1 MSKVRRDRMA
11 KEKFYLTTPLYYV
24 NDVPHIGHAYTTI
37 AADTLARFKRLAG
50 YDVYLLTGTDEH
62 GLKVQKAAKEANLT
76 PKELADKVVVTFINL
91 WKKLNISYD
100 DFIRTTEKRHQK
112 VVLEI
117 FNRLYEKGDIYK
129 GEYEG
134 NYCTPC
140 ETFWPDA
147 QVKDKKCPDCGR
159 SLERLREESYF
170 FKMSRYQ
177 DELLDYIEKH
187 EDFIQPISRRHEII
201 NFVKEGLRDISISR
215 TAFNWGISIPFD
227 KKHIIYVWID
237 ALTNYISAIGY
248 LEDKK
253 KFSKLW
259 PADLHIMGKDILKFH
274 AIIWPSILLA
284 AEIELPKR
292 IFAHGWWTVEGEKM
306 SKSKGNVVDPN
317 KMVDEFGVDAFRY
330 FLLREVPFGLDG
342 DFSRDA
348 LINRINSDLANDLG
362 NLLQRTLVMTEKYF
376 GGVIPQVD
384 VDKTGQTEPY
394 GNRSFSG
401 FKGQVNRYWG
411 LYDETITALKFSR
424 FLELLWGRK
433 ETEEEKGGLIQKLN
447 RYIDFAKPWELVKS
461 DKEKLSIV
469 IYNCLETLRQISWFI
484 APFMPETAKRMA
496 RQLSSE
502 EPDLRHP
509 LKKEKFR
516 KVKEWGGLK
525 SGTKIGKIIP
535 LFPRI
540 EAK

>member
-1 MSKVRRDRMA
+1 MA

-24 NDVPHIGHAYTTI
+24 NDVPHIGHAYTTV

-100 DFIRTTEKRHQK
+100 DFIRTTEERHKK

-147 QVKDKKCPDCGR
+147 QIKDGKCPDCGR
-159 SLERLREESYF
+159 PTERLKEESYF
-170 FKMSRYQ
+170 FKMSKYRN
-177 DELLDYIEKH
+177 ELLDHIEKH

-215 TAFNWGISIPFD
+215 TAFKWGIPIPFD
-227 KKHIIYVWID
+227 KKHIIFVWIF
-237 ALTNYISAIGY
+237 ALKNYISAMVY
-248 LEDKK
+248 FEDKK
-253 KFSKLW
+253 KFNRLW

-306 SKSKGNVVDPN
+306 SKSKGNVVDPC

-348 LINRINSDLANDLG
+348 LINRINADLANDLG
-362 NLLQRTLVMTEKYF
+362 NLVSRALTMVKRY
-376 GGVIPQVD
+376 
-384 VDKTGQTEPY
+384 
-394 GNRSFSG
+394 
-401 FKGQVNRYWG
+401 FKGIVPKP
-411 LYDETITALKFSR
+411 DK
-424 FLELLWGRK
+424 
-433 ETEEEKGGLIQKLN
+433 EEKEDKELKSLALDILPRIEKNMNNLQFSEALEEIWKLVRETN
-447 RYIDFAKPWELVKS
+447 KYIDYSQPWVLAKDKAKEKRLGTVLYNSLESLLIITILISSFMPSSSEKIWKQLGV
-461 DKEKLSIV
+461 KEKLDK
-469 IYNCLETLRQISWFI
+469 ETLES
-484 APFMPETAKRMA
+484 AK
-496 RQLSSE
+496 
-502 EPDLRHP
+502 
-509 LKKEKFR
+509 K
-516 KVKEWGGLK
+516 WGRFPAGI
-525 SGTKIGKIIP
+525 KIGKIEAV
-535 LFPRI
+535 FPRI
-540 EAK
+540 ETKL

>member
-1 MSKVRRDRMA
+1 MA

-24 NDVPHIGHAYTTI
+24 NDVPHIGHAYTTV

-62 GLKVQKAAKEANLT
+62 GLKVQKAAKEADLA
-76 PKELADKVVVTFINL
+76 PKDLADKVVMTFINL
-91 WKKLNISYD
+91 WKKLNVSYD
-100 DFIRTTEKRHQK
+100 DFIRTTEKRHKK

-159 SLERLREESYF
+159 PLERLKEESYF
-170 FKMSRYQ
+170 FKMSKYQ
-177 DELLDYIEKH
+177 DELLDYIKKH
-187 EDFIQPISRRHEII
+187 EEFIQPISRRHEII

-215 TAFNWGISIPFD
+215 TAFEWGIQVPID

-248 LEDKK
+248 SEDKK
-253 KFSKLW
+253 KFNRLW

-306 SKSKGNVVDPN
+306 SKSKGNVVDPY
-317 KMVDEFGVDAFRY
+317 KMVDEFGADAFRY

-342 DFSRDA
+342 DFSRGA

-362 NLLQRTLVMTEKYF
+362 NLVSRALTMVKRYFEGVVPKPGKEEKEDKELKSLASDILPRIEKNMNNLQFSEALEKIWKLVRETNKYIDYSQPWVLAKDKAKEKRLGTVLYNSLESLR
-376 GGVIPQVD
+376 II
-384 VDKTGQTEPY
+384 TILTS
-394 GNRSFSG
+394 SFMPASSEKIWRQLG
-401 FKGQVNRYWG
+401 IKER
-411 LYDETITALKFSR
+411 LD
-424 FLELLWGRK
+424 K
-433 ETEEEKGGLIQKLN
+433 ETL
-447 RYIDFAKPWELVKS
+447 KS
-461 DKEKLSIV
+461 
-469 IYNCLETLRQISWFI
+469 
-484 APFMPETAKRMA
+484 A
-496 RQLSSE
+496 
-502 EPDLRHP
+502 
-509 LKKEKFR
+509 
-516 KVKEWGGLK
+516 KEWGKLPPQI
-525 SGTKIGKIIP
+525 KIGKIEAV
-535 LFPRI
+535 FPRI
-540 EAK
+540 ETKKV

>member
-1 MSKVRRDRMA
+1 MA

-37 AADTLARFKRLAG
+37 AADTLARFKRLTG

-62 GLKVQKAAKEANLT
+62 GLKVQKAAKEANLA
-76 PKELADKVVVTFINL
+76 PKDLADKVVVTFVNL

-100 DFIRTTEKRHQK
+100 DFIRTTEERHKK

-117 FNRLYEKGDIYK
+117 FNKLYEKGDIYK

-147 QVKDKKCPDCGR
+147 QLIEGKCPDCGR
-159 SLERLREESYF
+159 PTERLKEESYF
-170 FKMSRYQ
+170 FKMSKYQ
-177 DELLDYIEKH
+177 DELLNYIERH

-215 TAFNWGISIPFD
+215 TSFDWGVQVPID

-237 ALTNYISAIGY
+237 ALINYISAIGY

-253 KFSKLW
+253 KFDRLW

-274 AIIWPSILLA
+274 AIIWPCILLA

-292 IFAHGWWTVEGEKM
+292 IFAHGWWTVEREKM
-306 SKSKGNVVDPN
+306 SKSKGNVVDPY

-348 LINRINSDLANDLG
+348 LIGRINSDLANDLG
-362 NLLQRTLVMTEKYF
+362 NLVSRALTMVKRY
-376 GGVIPQVD
+376 
-384 VDKTGQTEPY
+384 
-394 GNRSFSG
+394 
-401 FKGQVNRYWG
+401 FKGIVP
-411 LYDETITALKFSR
+411 
-424 FLELLWGRK
+424 
-433 ETEEEKGGLIQKLN
+433 
-447 RYIDFAKPWELVKS
+447 KP
-461 DKEKLSIV
+461 DKEAPLSGG
-469 IYNCLETLRQISWFI
+469 S
-484 APFMPETAKRMA
+484 APASPAGG
-496 RQLSSE
+496 E
-502 EPDLRHP
+502 EAE
-509 LKKEKFR
+509 KEDKD
-516 KVKEWGGLK
+516 LK
-525 SGTKIGKIIP
+525 SLASDILPKIEKNMNN
-535 LFPRI
+535 LQF
-540 EAK
+540 

>member
-1 MSKVRRDRMA
+1 MT

-24 NDVPHIGHAYTTI
+24 NDVPHIGHAYTTV
-37 AADTLARFKRLAG
+37 AADTFARFKRLAE

-76 PKELADKVVVTFINL
+76 PKDLADKVVVIYINL

-100 DFIRTTEKRHQK
+100 DFIRTTEKRHKK

-117 FNRLYEKGDIYK
+117 FSRLYEKGDIYK

-147 QVKDKKCPDCGR
+147 QLVDGKCPDCGKPT
-159 SLERLREESYF
+159 ERLKEESYF
-170 FKMSRYQ
+170 FKMSKYQ

-187 EDFIQPISRRHEII
+187 KNFIQPISRRHEII
-201 NFVKEGLRDISISR
+201 NFVKKGLRDISISR
-215 TAFNWGISIPFD
+215 TAFKWGIPIPFD

-237 ALTNYISAIGY
+237 ALVNYISAIGY

-253 KFSKLW
+253 KFDKLW

-284 AEIELPKR
+284 VDIELPKR
-292 IFAHGWWTVEGEKM
+292 IFAHGWWTVKGEKM

-317 KMVDEFGVDAFRY
+317 EMVDEFGVDAFRY

-362 NLLQRTLVMTEKYF
+362 NLVSRVLTMVKRYFKGIVPKPDKEGKEDKELKFLASDILPKIEKNMDALQ
-376 GGVIPQVD
+376 
-384 VDKTGQTEPY
+384 
-394 GNRSFSG
+394 FSG
-401 FKGQVNRYWG
+401 ALEEIWKLVR
-411 LYDETITALKFSR
+411 ET
-424 FLELLWGRK
+424 
-433 ETEEEKGGLIQKLN
+433 N
-447 RYIDFAKPWELVKS
+447 RYIDHSQPWVLAKAAGLEGTLARKNKT
-461 DKEKLSIV
+461 KEKRLATV
-469 IYNCLETLRQISWFI
+469 LYNFLESLRIITILISS
-484 APFMPETAKRMA
+484 FMPA
-496 RQLSSE
+496 SSE
-502 EPDLRHP
+502 KIWKQLGI
-509 LKKEKFR
+509 KERLDKQALESA
-516 KVKEWGGLK
+516 KEWGKFPPGI
-525 SGTKIGKIIP
+525 KIGKIEAV
-535 LFPRI
+535 FPRI

>member
-1 MSKVRRDRMA
+1 MA

-50 YDVYLLTGTDEH
+50 YEVYLLTGTDEH
-62 GLKVQKAAKEANLT
+62 GLKVQKAAQEADLA
-76 PKELADKVVVTFINL
+76 PKDLADKVVVTFIDL
-91 WKKLNISYD
+91 WKRLNISYD
-100 DFIRTTEKRHQK
+100 DFIRTTEERHKK

-147 QVKDKKCPDCGR
+147 QLIDGKCPSCGR
-159 SLERLREESYF
+159 PTERLKEESYF

-177 DELLDYIEKH
+177 DELLDYIKKH

-215 TAFNWGISIPFD
+215 TAFKWGIPIPFD
-227 KKHIIYVWID
+227 EKHIIYVWID

-253 KFSKLW
+253 KFDKLW
-259 PADLHIMGKDILKFH
+259 PADLHIIGKDILKFH
-274 AIIWPSILLA
+274 AIIWPSLLLA
-284 AEIELPKR
+284 CDIEPPKR

-317 KMVDEFGVDAFRY
+317 EMVEEFGVDAFRY

-342 DFSRDA
+342 DFSQDT
-348 LINRINSDLANDLG
+348 LIHRINSDLANDLG
-362 NLLQRTLVMTEKYF
+362 NLVSRALTMVKRYF
-376 GGVIPQVD
+376 GGIVPLAY
-384 VDKTGQTEPY
+384 K
-394 GNRSFSG
+394 
-401 FKGQVNRYWG
+401 
-411 LYDETITALKFSR
+411 
-424 FLELLWGRK
+424 
-433 ETEEEKGGLIQKLN
+433 EEKEDKDLKSLALGILPKIERSMDNLGFSEALEEIWKLVRETN
-447 RYIDFAKPWELVKS
+447 RYIDHSQPWVLAKDKA
-461 DKEKLSIV
+461 KEKRLGTV
-469 IYNCLETLRQISWFI
+469 LYNSLESLRLITILIS
-484 APFMPETAKRMA
+484 PFMPTSSEKIW
-496 RQLSSE
+496 RQLGI
-502 EPDLRHP
+502 
-509 LKKEKFR
+509 KERLNKETLNSA
-516 KVKEWGGLK
+516 KEWGRLP
-525 SGTKIGKIIP
+525 SGIKIGEIEAV
-535 LFPRI
+535 FPRI
-540 EAK
+540 ETK

>member
-1 MSKVRRDRMA
+1 MA
-11 KEKFYLTTPLYYV
+11 KDKFYLTTPLYYV

-62 GLKVQKAAKEANLT
+62 GLKVQKAAKEAGLA
-76 PKELADKVVVTFINL
+76 PKELADKVVVSFLNL

-100 DFIRTTEKRHQK
+100 DFIRTTEERHKK

-117 FNRLYEKGDIYK
+117 FDRLYEKGDIYK

-159 SLERLREESYF
+159 LTERLKEESYF
-170 FKMSRYQ
+170 FKMSKYQ
-177 DELLDYIEKH
+177 DELLDYIERH
-187 EDFIQPISRRHEII
+187 GDFIQPISRRHEII

-215 TAFNWGISIPFD
+215 TAFRWGIPIPFD

-253 KFSKLW
+253 KFNKLW
-259 PADLHIMGKDILKFH
+259 PADLHIIGKDILKFH
-274 AIIWPSILLA
+274 AIIWPCILLA
-284 AEIELPKR
+284 AEIDPPKR

-317 KMVDEFGVDAFRY
+317 KMVEEFGVDAFRY

-342 DFSRDA
+342 DFSREA

-362 NLLQRTLVMTEKYF
+362 NLVSRALTMVKRYF
-376 GGVIPQVD
+376 GGIVPRP
-384 VDKTGQTEPY
+384 DKEAPLSGGSAEEAEKEDKELKSLTSDILPKIEKNMNNLQ
-394 GNRSFSG
+394 FSG
-401 FKGQVNRYWG
+401 ALEEIWKLVR
-411 LYDETITALKFSR
+411 ETNK
-424 FLELLWGRK
+424 
-433 ETEEEKGGLIQKLN
+433 
-447 RYIDFAKPWELVKS
+447 YIDHSQPWVLAKNKA
-461 DKEKLSIV
+461 KEKRLGTV
-469 IYNCLETLRQISWFI
+469 LYNSLESLRIITILIS
-484 APFMPETAKRMA
+484 PFMPASSEKIW
-496 RQLSSE
+496 RQLGI
-502 EPDLRHP
+502 
-509 LKKEKFR
+509 KERLGKQTLESA
-516 KVKEWGGLK
+516 KEWGKFPPGI
-525 SGTKIGKIIP
+525 KIGKIEAT
-535 LFPRI
+535 FPRI
-540 EAK
+540 ETKL

>member
-1 MSKVRRDRMA
+1 MA

-24 NDVPHIGHAYTTI
+24 NDVPHIGHAYTTV

-62 GLKVQKAAKEANLT
+62 GLKVQKAAKEADLA
-76 PKELADKVVVTFINL
+76 PKDLADKVVVTFINL

-100 DFIRTTEKRHQK
+100 DFIRTTEKRHKK

-159 SLERLREESYF
+159 PLERLKEESYF
-170 FKMSRYQ
+170 FKMSKYQ
-177 DELLDYIEKH
+177 DELLDYIKKH
-187 EDFIQPISRRHEII
+187 EEFIQPISRRHEII

-215 TAFNWGISIPFD
+215 TAFDWGIQVPID

-248 LEDKK
+248 SED
-253 KFSKLW
+253 
-259 PADLHIMGKDILKFH
+259 IMGKDILKFH

-284 AEIELPKR
+284 AEIELPER
-292 IFAHGWWTVEGEKM
+292 IFAHGWWTVEKEKM
-306 SKSKGNVVDPN
+306 SKSKGNVVDPY
-317 KMVDEFGVDAFRY
+317 KMVDEFGVDTFRY

-342 DFSRDA
+342 DFSRGA

-362 NLLQRTLVMTEKYF
+362 NLVSRALTMVKRY
-376 GGVIPQVD
+376 
-384 VDKTGQTEPY
+384 
-394 GNRSFSG
+394 
-401 FKGQVNRYWG
+401 FKGIVPKP
-411 LYDETITALKFSR
+411 DK
-424 FLELLWGRK
+424 
-433 ETEEEKGGLIQKLN
+433 EEKEDKELKSLASDILPKIEKNMNNLQFSEALEEIWKLVRETN
-447 RYIDFAKPWELVKS
+447 KYIDYSQPWVLAKDKAKEKRLGTVLYNSLESLRIITILISSFMPSSSEKIWKQLGI
-461 DKEKLSIV
+461 KEKL
-469 IYNCLETLRQISWFI
+469 NKQTLKS
-484 APFMPETAKRMA
+484 A
-496 RQLSSE
+496 
-502 EPDLRHP
+502 
-509 LKKEKFR
+509 
-516 KVKEWGGLK
+516 KEWGRLP
-525 SGTKIGKIIP
+525 SGIKIGKIEAV
-535 LFPRI
+535 FPRR
-540 EAK
+540 EST